1 MAWVTGFYA
10 FAIGAAL
17 ALQAVMPPLAVPERL
32 AGLWA
37 TLPLVV
43 GALIASLVA
52 VALRRNLAILGWPH
66 PFIRVVN
73 GGLAGLALGAGMAA
87 LALTVAA
94 IGGSTWVGTGEPFA
108 GYPAAVSLVLGGIV
122 VAALGEELLFRGFP
136 LAILAQAFGRVAA
149 AGVLSVLFTLAH
161 LGNPSVSALGLAN
174 ILLASLVLSA
184 AFFTP
189 GALPA
194 AWGLHAAWN
203 GGLALADA
211 PVSGIRFDAP
221 AVDFVPGSRDW
232 LTGGA
237 FGPEGGAAA
246 TVALGG
252 ALVWLVGSLRRARET
267 CR

>member
-1 MAWVTGFYA
+1 MGWVVGFYLGA
-10 FAIGAAL
+10 AGAAL
-17 ALQAVMPPLAVPERL
+17 AAHWVMPPLLFPENLAV
-32 AGLWA
+32 LWA
-37 TLPLVV
+37 TLPLVI
-43 GALIASLVA
+43 GAMIASLVA
-52 VALRRNLAILGWPH
+52 VAVRGNLTVLGWP
-66 PFIRVVN
+66 RRCAAVRN
-73 GGLAGLALGAGMAA
+73 GAIAG
-87 LALTVAA
+87 VA
-94 IGGSTWVGTGEPFA
+94 IGGAMAAMVLIVTAIGGATWVGTGEPFA
-108 GYPAAVSLVLGGIV
+108 GYLAAVGVVLGGIV

-136 LAILAQAFGRVAA
+136 LAVLAQAFGRVTA

-161 LGNPSVSALGLAN
+161 LGNPSVTALGLAN

-221 AVDFVPGSRDW
+221 AIDYAPGSRDW
-232 LTGGA
+232 LTGGS

-246 TVALGG
+246 TVVLAG
-252 ALVWLVGSLRRARET
+252 ALVWLVARLRAPSEVAA
-267 CR
+267 